1 MTEHITTHVGL
12 DVHKDTTAVA
22 VAALGKR
29 ARFIGTVGPQFSELL
44 KVLGKLSTPESMQI
58 VYEAGPCGYS
68 LVRSLRSHG
77 YRCEVI
83 APAKVARR
91 PGDRIKTDRRD
102 AVHLAEQARAGAL
115 TPVWVLDEADEAL
128 RDLSRAR
135 EDAVRARLKARQR
148 LQAMLLRHGRRYSG
162 KTRWTAA
169 HERYLAQ
176 IAFPYP
182 AQELAYVEYR
192 QAVSEAHQRVERL
205 TEMLREQV
213 NDWRMQP
220 VVTALMTLRGI
231 DFVSATTL
239 VAELGDL
246 RRFAKP
252 RELMGFLG
260 LVPSEHSSGHTRR
273 LGAITRAGN
282 GYARRMLVEA
292 AWNYRFPARISR
304 VLQARQEGQ
313 PRAVRDIAWQAQV
326 RLSRRYR
333 ALKARQIAHNKIC
346 VAVAR
351 ELSGF
356 VWAIAQQ
363 LEPVAPT
370 TP

>member
-12 DVHKDTTAVA
+12 DVHKEMTAI
-22 VAALGKR
+22 AAAEQGKQ
-29 ARFIGTVGPQFSELL
+29 AQFIGTVGPQLNELR
-44 KVLGKLSTPESMQI
+44 KVLERLGPAPTLQV
-58 VYEAGPCGYS
+58 VYEAGPCGYA
-68 LVRSLRSHG
+68 LARALHGDG
-77 YRCEVI
+77 YRCDVI
-83 APAKVARR
+83 APSKVARR
-91 PGDRIKTDRRD
+91 PGDRVKTDRRD
-102 AVHLAEQARAGAL
+102 AVHLAEQSRAGAL
-115 TPVWVLDEADEAL
+115 TAVWVLDEADEAI

-148 LQAMLLRHGRRYSG
+148 LQAMLLRHGCRYSG

-176 IAFPYP
+176 ISFPYA

-205 TEMLREQV
+205 TGSLREQV
-213 NDWRMQP
+213 GSWRMQP
-220 VVTALMTLRGI
+220 VVSALMTLRGI
-231 DFVSATTL
+231 DFVAATTL

-252 RELMGFLG
+252 RELKGFLG
-260 LVPSEHSSGHTRR
+260 LVPSEHTSGNTRR
-273 LGAITRAGN
+273 LGAITRTGN

-304 VLQARQEGQ
+304 ALQVRQEGQ
-313 PRAVRDIAWQAQV
+313 PKAVRDIAWQAQV

-333 ALKARQIAHNKIC
+333 ALKARQIAHNKVC

-363 LEPVAPT
+363 IEPGASDT
-370 TP
+370 